1 MSPTGQEGKAER
13 RRVPPGCKGTGS
25 HTHTHART
33 RQLAQALS
41 MQPTPGEGPPL
52 LLPCTVPGRP
62 GAAPPLP
69 PPCALPTTPWPD
81 THIWPHFEI
90 HLLLMGVP
98 QLLGGFGLLGD
109 VRLLGI
115 LD

>member
-1 MSPTGQEGKAER
+1 MYVQFPPASLCFLNADRAECSK
-13 RRVPPGCKGTGS
+13 PKSLPL
-25 HTHTHART
+25 HH
-33 RQLAQALS
+33 
-41 MQPTPGEGPPL
+41 L
-52 LLPCTVPGRP
+52 LLFLCVQPRITKDITVLQVKT
-62 GAAPPLP
+62 LP
-69 PPCALPTTPWPD
+69 ITPWPD

-90 HLLLMGVP
+90 HLLLVGVP